1 MRTAKP
7 CPNRRCQSRA
17 KTKGMNR
24 YEHLVSSWSNWNDGC
39 RWLLHVAGSS
49 SPGPVAPSFFEF
61 SATVRMSSMAARN
74 AAISSVSFGTSLMKN
89 MEINWQDSSLIWA
102 NYQSII
108 KSHNTHPRRP
118 IINQHHARSMFILF
132 QRSLYFQSWN
142 TNQGATRCV
151 VKEAVSC
158 WASGNGSVICT
169 EYTQSITSATWWWPR
184 ITIWYHNMYIYV
196 HTNNIQQLYKIYQ
209 IYIYILYI

>member
-24 YEHLVSSWSNWNDGC
+24 YEHLVPSWNDGC

-108 KSHNTHPRRP
+108 KSHITP
-118 IINQHHARSMFILF
+118 IHVVQLSINIMQDPCSSCSNEVSISRAGTPTKVPLVVWWKKQCPAGPQAMAVWYALNIHKVSHLLHGDDHASLF
-132 QRSLYFQSWN
+132 D
-142 TNQGATRCV
+142 TI
-151 VKEAVSC
+151 
-158 WASGNGSVICT
+158 IC
-169 EYTQSITSATWWWPR
+169 I
-184 ITIWYHNMYIYV
+184 YIYV
-196 HTNNIQQLYKIYQ
+196 YSYK
-209 IYIYILYI
+209 